1 MGRTEPL
8 GFVGADV
15 LVKLVG
21 ALCLRPRLGDRPRKL
36 DEQCHWGDYQDERS
50 ERRGLPMVC
59 LVRPSES
66 ADVLAAVAERLK
78 TAKPQGSIRY
88 ARPELT
94 QHEGR
99 DEAGPATADSVT
111 VVRDVL
117 RDARKQLGD
126 SATAHTSRLPFPL
139 FDLVYWLMLQ
149 DYDGRDDPD
158 GVLRRAIRRIS
169 LAERFSS
176 SAEDAVKQLPE
187 NQGIW
192 KIFSLLVRGLTL
204 LTFRIA
210 VTGRVPLLSGRY
222 RWFLRQPHLAP
233 EMSGSFVRFAR
244 RLTEGQWQEEAP
256 EYVCRL
262 LLNAFLEDLRRAY
275 RLRPWRVWRRRRMT
289 YPVLLLDDVS
299 VGNGGYRLL
308 ELVNSVRNQVGRF
321 DPLLVV
327 SASPAPPP
335 DAEPTPQRPQFQ
347 AGQARAAYV
356 AWQNQLERDRRER
369 RPTAWYL
376 PVGVRPPSDD
386 DEPKVRQMLQTLGSD
401 YRFRRQVRPPW
412 WASRWTR
419 IGVPV
424 VVVALVAG
432 FVAYRSHDTWTEHCR
447 SDNPW
452 LTWTGTECVG
462 ATDGSQDVFQPS
474 DATIRQVEAVVLDQN
489 HRAEQLHEAHPERP
503 YITLVVLEA
512 LTSSNNLAEGLTTER
527 ESLEGFAVAQLRQLN
542 APGSADPIV
551 RLLIANAGRN
561 MREGVRV
568 ADQLRLQAQQDSS
581 IVGVVGLDLSSEPT
595 QRTIAALTNA
605 GLPMVASTLSAD
617 PLADLNPMYF
627 QVTPQNRRE
636 AAVAAG
642 FATQLPGPR
651 VVRVYYSDDD
661 ADVYSTNLRDDV
673 LKSFHDRGFQV
684 DARAFTPDGGLGGP
698 PSHVRYRE
706 PLLGNAGAAGR
717 DTCSYDGL
725 AFFAGRGVPD
735 FGQFLSSAAQCGS
748 RATVIG
754 DDDVTRFVADQ
765 GERRR
770 NRALPYYYL
779 SFATAPVF
787 QASGTAL
794 DFYTTLDET
803 LFPFE
808 RTPEGR
814 SYDGH
819 AALAYDAA
827 QVMIVAAAYLRE
839 TAAEIP
845 VTPGAIWRE
854 ITAIHTS
861 RPGAE
866 QVNKYLEGV
875 TGTIDYGGDISRNV
889 PQNKP
894 VAVMG
899 VSGGEVD
906 KSVHGFCGAADGP
919 TSDTWCPPDP

>member
-8 GFVGADV
+8 GFAGADV
-15 LVKLVG
+15 LVKLLG
-21 ALCLRPRLGDRPRKL
+21 ALCLRPRFGDRPRKL
-36 DEQCHWGDYQDERS
+36 DEQYEWTDYQDERS

-59 LVRPSES
+59 LVRPPEN
-66 ADVLAAVAERLK
+66 ADVLPAVADRLK
-78 TAKPQGSIRY
+78 TAKPHGSIRY
-88 ARPELT
+88 ANPGLAV
-94 QHEGR
+94 HEGR

-111 VVRDVL
+111 VVRDIL
-117 RDARKQLGD
+117 REARKELGD
-126 SATAHTSRLPFPL
+126 SAKAHTSRLPFPL

-149 DYDGRDDPD
+149 DYDGHDNPD
-158 GVLRRAIRRIS
+158 GALRHAIRRIS

-176 SAEDAVKQLPE
+176 SARDAAQQLPE
-187 NQGIW
+187 NQGVW
-192 KIFSLLVRGLTL
+192 KLFSLLVRGLTL

-210 VTGRVPLLSGRY
+210 VTGRMPGLSGRY

-289 YPVLLLDDVS
+289 YPVLLLDEVS

-308 ELVNSVRNQVGRF
+308 ELVNSVRNQVGQF
-321 DPLLVV
+321 DPLLVI

-335 DAEPTPQRPQFQ
+335 DAEPTPHRPQFQ
-347 AGQARAAYV
+347 AEQARAAYV

-369 RPTAWYL
+369 RPNAWYL
-376 PVGVRPPSDD
+376 PIGIRPPAGA
-386 DEPKVRQMLQTLGSD
+386 DEPGIRRMLHTLEPL
-401 YRFRRQVRPPW
+401 RFRRQVRPPW
-412 WASRWTR
+412 WVSRWTR

-432 FVAYRSHDTWTEHCR
+432 FVAYRYHDTYVAHCR

-452 LTWTGTECVG
+452 LVWTGSECVG
-462 ATDGSQDVFQPS
+462 TTDGAQDIFQPS

-489 HRAEQLHEAHPERP
+489 HRAEELHLARPERP
-503 YITLVVLEA
+503 YITLVVLQA
-512 LTSSNNLAEGLTTER
+512 LTSSNNVAEGLTSER
-527 ESLEGFAVAQLRQLN
+527 ETLEGVAVAQLRQLN

-551 RLLIANAGRN
+551 RVLIANAGRN
-561 MREGVRV
+561 MRQGVRV
-568 ADQLRLQAQQDSS
+568 ANLLRQQAEQDKS
-581 IVGVVGLDLSSEPT
+581 IVGVVGLDMSSEPT
-595 QRTIAALTNA
+595 QQTIAALTNA

-627 QVTPQNRRE
+627 QVSPQNRRE

-642 FATQLPGPR
+642 FAEQLPGPR
-651 VVRVYYSDDD
+651 TVRVYYSDDN

-673 LKSFHDRGFQV
+673 LQSFRAKGFQAE
-684 DARAFTPDGGLGGP
+684 ARAFTPDGGPGGP
-698 PSHVRYRE
+698 ASHLRYGDA
-706 PLLGNAGAAGR
+706 LVGNAGAAGR
-717 DTCSYDGL
+717 DICSFDGI

-735 FGQFLSSAAQCGS
+735 FGQFLGGAAQCGS

-754 DDDVTRFVADQ
+754 DDDVSRFVADQ

-770 NRALPYYYL
+770 IRALPYYYL
-779 SFATAPVF
+779 SFATAPVT
-787 QASGTAL
+787 APKGVAL
-794 DFYTTLDET
+794 DFYTTLDQV

-808 RTPEGR
+808 QTPEGR
-814 SYDGH
+814 SYDGY

-845 VTPGAIWRE
+845 VTPGAIWRQ

-861 RPGAE
+861 RPGAK

-875 TGTIDYGGDISRNV
+875 TGTIDFGGDISRNV

-894 VAVMG
+894 VAVMA
-899 VSGGEVD
+899 VVGGEVD
-906 KSVHGFCGAADGP
+906 KSTHGFCGAADGP
-919 TSDTWCPPDP
+919 TSDTWCPVDP